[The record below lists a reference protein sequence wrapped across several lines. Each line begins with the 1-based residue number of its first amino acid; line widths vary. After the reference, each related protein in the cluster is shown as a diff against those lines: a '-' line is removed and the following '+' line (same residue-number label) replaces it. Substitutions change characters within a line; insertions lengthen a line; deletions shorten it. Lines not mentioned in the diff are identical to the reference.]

1 MPNNIYVLNE
11 NNFKLYIQFKDN
23 IIFENEL
30 INRGIHYYRDGKS
43 ITDFRYFFLSKDS
56 ESIDLILKKNN
67 IIANIESLPIQE
79 FNQAK
84 KVQLIYLKVA
94 IIVIILLFLI
104 DFILKESK

>member
-23 IIFENEL
+23 IIFEDEL
-30 INRGIHYYRDGKS
+30 INKDINYYRDEKS
-43 ITDFRYFFLSKDS
+43 ITDFRYFFMSKDS
-56 ESIDLILKKNN
+56 EIIDLILKSNN

-79 FNQAK
+79 FKQEK

-104 DFILKESK
+104 DFILKSSK